1 MRISLVFDGDLGSLS
16 MDAQTELTDTAVVD
30 LVDRFSNA
38 TLVDV
43 SAASLSSGSIV
54 LAVDFNPKAVS
65 MEEAYAVVNDANN
78 GYPIHASVGNVT
90 YTSALTMIDKYT
102 SAPTASP
109 TAAPTASPTIEGSW
123 CADPSFATE
132 CLDKSRPL
140 LDRPS
145 LDGTVYYKLGQ
156 CLELCEGTTN
166 IGCCEFDMDRSL
178 CYGYTTTSRP
188 GQTVK
193 STRKRTVAASCIAGP
208 RGRPTLPT
216 TTTTPI
222 TVTENGGPA
231 GQSDQGTSL
240 GVSTKVQTYVL
251 MGTLGLLAL
260 IVVGA
265 TYCFLSRKI
274 SGGGFVNTEIKP
286 KDRKTIA
293 EEEEDADYAFASPRP
308 SAGDRQSRRPSLGFR
323 SPHLRPGGRTSEYLV
338 SLGSDAN
345 GSEFEP
351 DWDDDMY
358 DGRRHSQGSPAQQ
371 ARSKVGSHIGARE
384 LRVFD
389 ELMDRYS
396 EMNEQRIDFNSPAS
410 LTSSHGKRKA
420 SNPQGSI
427 HSGSSWR
434 GENEIMFDVDAVAA
448 PEYQFASE
456 FFDIMNGAIDEQMLE
471 GLPAELRSAPS
482 IRHETGINLRRFTTA
497 SSGVTSYDNALDVQD
512 MIASRKDQPSLHN
525 NGQDGDEEE
534 GKAYDKCALRA
545 DTDCETPEFF
555 SDDEEAPVP
564 TMAAKRAQNMSRK
577 VGNTTG
583 NITL

>member
-1 MRISLVFDGDLGSLS
+1 VRISLVFDGDLGSLS

-78 GYPIHASVGNVT
+78 GNPIHASAGNVT

-145 LDGTVYYKLGQ
+145 LDGTVYYKLAQ

-274 SGGGFVNTEIKP
+274 SGGGFVKTEIKP

-308 SAGDRQSRRPSLGFR
+308 IAGDQQSRRPSLGFR

-420 SNPQGSI
+420 SNPLG
-427 HSGSSWR
+427 WR

-525 NGQDGDEEE
+525 DGQDGDEEE

-545 DTDCETPEFF
+545 DTDCETPED
-555 SDDEEAPVP
+555 SSEDEEAPVP